1 MLKLEEIENSIL
13 NADCLDIL
21 KKLPDKCVD
30 LVITDIPYKIS
41 VSQSAG
47 AFGIKKRM
55 HYEKELET
63 MSNGVSDDVLF
74 ELCRV
79 MKKINIYIFC
89 SKNQFLQKLDLKL

>member
-47 AFGIKKRM
+47 AFGVKK
-55 HYEKELET
+55 
-63 MSNGVSDDVLF
+63 
-74 ELCRV
+74 
-79 MKKINIYIFC
+79 
-89 SKNQFLQKLDLKL
+89 KNALQKRA